1 MKKNF
6 KNIFNYILLLLI
18 TIIVLYFSLKDNFEV
33 TLNELKKVNLFWIM
47 FAVLFIIFYWIFRTL
62 SIHVFV
68 KKFKLR
74 DSHPSQTGQKGKIP
88 VPSLKADVVYPLRK
102 AGLDGTAQVRK

>member
-33 TLNELKKVNLFWIM
+33 TLNELKKVNLFWKY
-47 FAVLFIIFYWIFRTL
+47 F
-62 SIHVFV
+62 
-68 KKFKLR
+68 
-74 DSHPSQTGQKGKIP
+74 
-88 VPSLKADVVYPLRK
+88 
-102 AGLDGTAQVRK
+102 

>member
-33 TLNELKKVNLFWIM
+33 TLNELKK
-47 FAVLFIIFYWIFRTL
+47 
-62 SIHVFV
+62 
-68 KKFKLR
+68 
-74 DSHPSQTGQKGKIP
+74 
-88 VPSLKADVVYPLRK
+88 
-102 AGLDGTAQVRK
+102 